1 MWLLVLPF
9 GLVLLASPSIA
20 SASADHPDA
29 TPATVRLPGH
39 VLPAL
44 AKASV
49 VPSSAKAEN
58 EPIML
63 TLVLKHDDQA
73 GFERFLHD
81 LYLPKSPSFHH
92 FLTQRQIADR
102 FGPSRADYDSVL
114 RWMRSQGLRLERG
127 SKNRLTL
134 TARGTRADAERAFG
148 VRIRDY
154 TIGERQFYANDS
166 DPKLPL
172 AVASIVQA
180 VSGLSD
186 YAKPRPGH
194 IAIFSA
200 VCAIEIGTLAN
211 IIGLNPNTAAGK
223 ACILGMLAECIN
235 SNATA
240 AGYGTQ
246 INAQF
251 PACNLLGFGG
261 LAGKP
266 AVAYA
271 TVYNAAALHPSRSRR
286 KPSGAA
292 AAGTE
297 SDTVDLTASPWQSA
311 TGAGQTIGLAEF
323 DNFQSSDVSD
333 YLSLTGMPAASIGNL
348 SEVNVDGGVSIGAGE
363 DEVLLDIDT
372 VMTIAPGA
380 KVIVYDAPFSGA
392 GGSFQSVFNRML
404 DDAKVTVIS
413 NSWAYCE
420 DETTAADVDGID
432 SIFQNAVAAHV
443 SVFNGAGD
451 SGSSCLDGSAN
462 TVAVPADSPNATAV
476 GGSSLTPG
484 PGFAYGTETWWDDS
498 ATSPPAG
505 EGGFGTSTFFAVPT
519 YQSGLGLTHRSVPDV
534 VSNADPFHGV
544 EICQA
549 DGGGCPNGKQYGGTS
564 MSAPAWAGYTAL
576 LNQSVGTNQGFLNP
590 VIYPLAGTA
599 AFHDAASMT
608 SDFAH
613 VGLGSP
619 NLEVLHQKLASQTVG
634 AVDPSVSA
642 VLAFLHNGF
651 QAAGAPAPSGEPADG
666 ASQSF
671 VSVNL
676 YDSNGNEV
684 SGKTVTLTANAGS
697 HATIV
702 PPRAI
707 SGINNGAAAFT
718 VTDLTPETLTLTA
731 KDTTDGTTLT
741 AAPTLPF
748 VSPVATQ
755 AGLNAFP
762 GTVIADG
769 ATQAD
774 ITVTLEDSLSRPS
787 PGKLVQIV
795 QTGGNSVI
803 SGPSPLAMSPRMLKF
818 E

>member
-29 TPATVRLPGH
+29 TPATVRLPGD

-251 PACNLLGFGG
+251 PACNLLGFGV
-261 LAGKP
+261 LAGEP

-292 AAGTE
+292 ASGTE

-505 EGGFGTSTFFAVPT
+505 EGGFG
-519 YQSGLGLTHRSVPDV
+519 
-534 VSNADPFHGV
+534 
-544 EICQA
+544 
-549 DGGGCPNGKQYGGTS
+549 
-564 MSAPAWAGYTAL
+564 PAR
-576 LNQSVGTNQGFLNP
+576 F
-590 VIYPLAGTA
+590 
-599 AFHDAASMT
+599 
-608 SDFAH
+608 
-613 VGLGSP
+613 
-619 NLEVLHQKLASQTVG
+619 
-634 AVDPSVSA
+634 
-642 VLAFLHNGF
+642 
-651 QAAGAPAPSGEPADG
+651 
-666 ASQSF
+666 
-671 VSVNL
+671 
-676 YDSNGNEV
+676 
-684 SGKTVTLTANAGS
+684 
-697 HATIV
+697 
-702 PPRAI
+702 
-707 SGINNGAAAFT
+707 
-718 VTDLTPETLTLTA
+718 
-731 KDTTDGTTLT
+731 
-741 AAPTLPF
+741 LPF
-748 VSPVATQ
+748 
-755 AGLNAFP
+755 
-762 GTVIADG
+762 
-769 ATQAD
+769 
-774 ITVTLEDSLSRPS
+774 RPIRAAW
-787 PGKLVQIV
+787 V
-795 QTGGNSVI
+795 
-803 SGPSPLAMSPRMLKF
+803 
-818 E
+818 